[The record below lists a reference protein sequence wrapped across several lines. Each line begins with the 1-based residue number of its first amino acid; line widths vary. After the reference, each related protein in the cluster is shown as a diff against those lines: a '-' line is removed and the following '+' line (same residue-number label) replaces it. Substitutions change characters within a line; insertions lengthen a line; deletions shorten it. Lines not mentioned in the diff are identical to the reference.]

1 MATETVTLEAKER
14 VVLGKKVKLLRNEGL
29 TPIHLYGAQLQSLA
43 LQCEERALV
52 KALASAGSNTPVMLN
67 VEGQN
72 DPVLTFAREIQW
84 DPVKETILHVD
95 FMVVDSSQKITARV
109 PASIIGEAP
118 GARAVSGQVSLSVR
132 ELIVEALPL
141 EMPAEIEI
149 DATRLIE
156 ADSVIRREDITVPEG
171 VELIGE
177 PDVIIARIIIP
188 RRAPV
193 LGQSEESI
201 EEGAEAV
208 TEDTTED
215 AEAASES

>member
-1 MATETVTLEAKER
+1 
-14 VVLGKKVKLLRNEGL
+14 
-29 TPIHLYGAQLQSLA
+29 
-43 LQCEERALV
+43 
-52 KALASAGSNTPVMLN
+52 
-67 VEGQN
+67 
-72 DPVLTFAREIQW
+72 
-84 DPVKETILHVD
+84 
-95 FMVVDSSQKITARV
+95 
-109 PASIIGEAP
+109 
-118 GARAVSGQVSLSVR
+118 
-132 ELIVEALPL
+132 
-141 EMPAEIEI
+141 MPAEIEI

-215 AEAASES
+215 AEAASEG

>member
-156 ADSVIRREDITVPEG
+156 ADSVIRREEIRVPVG

-215 AEAASES
+215 AEAASEG

>member
-1 MATETVTLEAKER
+1 MCIR
-14 VVLGKKVKLLRNEGL
+14 D
-29 TPIHLYGAQLQSLA
+29 S
-43 LQCEERALV
+43 
-52 KALASAGSNTPVMLN
+52 ASAGSNTPVMLN

-215 AEAASES
+215 AEAASEG

>member
-14 VVLGKKVKLLRNEGL
+14 VVLGKKVKLLRSEGL
-29 TPIHLYGAQLQSLA
+29 TPIHLYGAQLQSLP

-52 KALASAGSNTPVMLN
+52 RALASAGSNTPVMLN

-95 FMVVDSSQKITARV
+95 FMVVDSTQKITARV
-109 PASIIGEAP
+109 PVVIIGEAP
-118 GARAVSGQVSLSVR
+118 GARAISGQVSLSIR
-132 ELIVEALPL
+132 ELLVEALPM

-149 DATRLIE
+149 DATQLIE
-156 ADSVIRREDITVPEG
+156 ADSVIRREDIPVSEG

-188 RRAPV
+188 RRAPL
-193 LGQSEESI
+193 LGQSEESTQ
-201 EEGAEAV
+201 EGAGAA
-208 TEDTTED
+208 TEDTTDQTE
-215 AEAASES
+215 AESEG